1 MTTPDQ
7 LQKLKFPIGTF
18 NAGMDFSQEQL
29 AELIKTIEEIPA
41 KYKVVTKGLSEKDLK
56 KTYREGAWNVQQLV
70 NHVADMQVL
79 HFFRM
84 KSALTE
90 PDYKNVTLVNI
101 PGWATTADGLTSPVA
116 DSIELM
122 EGINKR
128 FVFLIKSLNEQQLDV
143 TYFHPLRKE
152 TFNQRRAIALTAW
165 HVQHHLEHIKIALAN

>member
-1 MTTPDQ
+1 MMTPEQ
-7 LQKLKFPIGTF
+7 LTQLKYPIGTF
-18 NAGMDFSQEQL
+18 DAGMDFSQSQL

-41 KYKVVTKGLSEKDLK
+41 KYKTITKGLSPQDLK
-56 KTYREGAWNVQQLV
+56 KTYREDAWNVQQLV

-101 PGWATTADGLTSPVA
+101 PGWASTADGFASPVA

-122 EGINKR
+122 
-128 FVFLIKSLNEQQLDV
+128 
-143 TYFHPLRKE
+143 
-152 TFNQRRAIALTAW
+152 
-165 HVQHHLEHIKIALAN
+165 